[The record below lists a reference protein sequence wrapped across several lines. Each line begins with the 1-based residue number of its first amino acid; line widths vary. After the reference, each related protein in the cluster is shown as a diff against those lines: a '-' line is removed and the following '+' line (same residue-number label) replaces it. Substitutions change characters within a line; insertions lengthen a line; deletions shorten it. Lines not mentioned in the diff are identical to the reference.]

1 VKDVS
6 SEFKPVV
13 STDKGMYGAPIGTS
27 FAGGVLYNKKV
38 YAKLGL
44 SVPTSWSEFM
54 ANSEK
59 IKKDAPGVAPIIQ
72 AYGDDW
78 TAQIFVLADFANVAR
93 QDPNW
98 ATNYTQNK
106 AKYVNQ
112 PALAGFLHQEEA
124 FKAGLFNKDFP
135 SIKNEQALKMLADGK
150 GAQYPLLTN
159 AVSAIQQT
167 SPDKLN
173 DIGFFALPAD
183 DAANTQA
190 TIWLPNA
197 LYIPKTSEGAK
208 LDAAKKFI
216 SFLTASE
223 AGCKVQDE
231 NGTASGPYVT
241 SACKL
246 SDKVPPVIDDVNKYF
261 AAKRVSPA
269 LEFVSPIKGPSLPN
283 ITVEVGSGIST
294 AKKAAELYDQDVI
307 KQAQQLGL
315 DGW

>member
-1 VKDVS
+1 VTTKNG
-6 SEFKPVV
+6 F
-13 STDKGMYGAPIGTS
+13 YGAPVGTS
-27 FAGGVLYNKKV
+27 FAGGELYNKKV

-44 SVPTSWSEFM
+44 SIPTSWSEFM

-72 AYGDDW
+72 AYGDNW

-93 QDPNW
+93 KDPNW

-106 AKYVNQ
+106 AKYVAQ

-135 SIKNEQALKMLADGK
+135 SITNEQALKMLADGT
-150 GAQYPLLTN
+150 GAQYSMLSN
-159 AVSAIQQT
+159 ATTAIEQN

-183 DAANTQA
+183 DPVNTQA
-190 TIWLPNA
+190 TIWEPNG
-197 LYIPKTSEGAK
+197 LYVPKTSKGAK
-208 LDAAKKFI
+208 LDAAKKFVAFV
-216 SFLTASE
+216 SSSE

-246 SDKVPPVIDDVNKYF
+246 SGEVPPVIKDVNKYF
-261 AAKRVSPA
+261 TDKRVSPA
-269 LEFVSPIKGPSLPN
+269 LEFLSPIKGPSLPN

-294 AKKAAELYDQDVI
+294 AAKGAELYDQDVI